1 MNHTITIT
9 NPIADLGWSNDWK
22 RTPKQ
27 VRNCETKEHEITV
40 KKVSKDDSHFTYSCD
55 FCQYI
60 YHVDRREE

>member
-9 NPIADLGWSNDWK
+9 NPIVDLGWSNDWT

-27 VRNCETKEHEITV
+27 VRNCEKKEHEITV
-40 KKVSKDDSHFTYSCD
+40 TKLSKDYSHYTYSCG

-60 YHVDRREE
+60 YHVDRQP